1 MYRLPDGVPM
11 TVEVANTSGVEA
23 LLQARADQLASLSK
37 LTDVVTRT
45 ASLDDT
51 YEAALD
57 CVADTLSPDRA
68 SILLFDDDGVLRF
81 KAWRGLSDG
90 YRRSTEGHTP
100 WSADTRDPQPVLVED
115 VAAEPSLAALRPVIE
130 AEGIRSLGFFPLIGR
145 DRLLGKFMIYY
156 DTPHVFAPPETR
168 LAQAIGSHVALEIAR
183 RRAEDGLLRARDIA
197 ARLQAVTAALAGALT
212 TADVASTV
220 VREGAAAL
228 GAAAGWIATVDHER
242 RSLQRVASIGYDPSL
257 DESYASLPLD
267 ERNVTVDAVLQE
279 RPFWFTSA
287 DDVIDANPELDPDYR
302 IAGFE
307 AMAVVPFAVGG
318 AVVGVIALNFT
329 EPKAFRDDEQG
340 LLLAL
345 AAQCGQA
352 LDRAKLYLELQ
363 ERADAAS
370 ALAHVGDGVFQVDLD
385 DRVSL
390 WNRGAE
396 VLTGVTEADAL
407 GCRIADVF
415 VGWDEVRSRVSITE
429 SPVAF
434 GRREAVPVQVGSR
447 ELWLAISGVA
457 SADGVVYAFRDVT
470 ESEALEQA
478 RKDFLATASHE
489 LRTPLAG
496 VFGATKTLLNVA
508 LDERLKRELLE
519 MIDAESQRLAR
530 ILDEILVAARADAG
544 QIDLE
549 MRGTD
554 VVELA
559 SEVIASQR
567 SRAPAEITFRLDAG
581 ADVPRAICD
590 PVKLRQVLVNLLDN
604 AMKYSPDGGT
614 IALGVETAGHRV
626 RLSVSDQGIGI
637 APTEQERIFEKF
649 YRLDPQLSRGVGGT
663 GLGLYIS
670 REFITRMNGAI
681 WVESGPARGS
691 TFYVE
696 LPLAR

>member
-1 MYRLPDGVPM
+1 M
-11 TVEVANTSGVEA
+11 TVEVADTRAVEA
-23 LLQARADQLASLSK
+23 LLQARADQLDSLSK
-37 LTDVVTRT
+37 LSDAVTRT

-57 CVADTLSPDRA
+57 CLADTLSPDRA
-68 SILLFDDDGVLRF
+68 SVLLFDDDGVLRF
-81 KAWRGLSDG
+81 KAWRRLSDD

-115 VAAEPSLAALRPVIE
+115 VGAEPSLAGLRPVIE
-130 AEGIRSLGFFPLIGR
+130 GEGIRSLGFFPLIGR
-145 DRLLGKFMIYY
+145 ERLLGKFMIYY
-156 DTPHVFAPPETR
+156 DRPHHFTPSEVR
-168 LAQAIGSHVALEIAR
+168 LAQAIGSHIALEIAR
-183 RRAEDGLLRARDIA
+183 RRAEEEVVRARDIA
-197 ARLQAVTAALAGALT
+197 ERLQAVTAALAAALT
-212 TADVASTV
+212 TTEIASTV

-228 GAAAGWIATVDHER
+228 GAAAGWIATVDRER
-242 RSLQRVASIGYDPSL
+242 RALQRVASIGYDPTL
-257 DESYASLPLD
+257 GDTYASLPLD
-267 ERNVTVDAVLQE
+267 DRNVTVEAVLHE
-279 RPFWFTSA
+279 RPFWFASA
-287 DDVIDANPELDPDYR
+287 DQVIEANPELDPDYR
-302 IAGFE
+302 RAGFQ

-329 EPKAFRDDEQG
+329 EPKTFRDDEQG

-352 LDRAKLYLELQ
+352 LDRAKLYSELQ

-370 ALAHVGDGVFQVDLD
+370 VLAHVGDGVFQVDLD
-385 DRVSL
+385 DRVVL

-396 VLTGVTEADAL
+396 VLTGLTESHAL
-407 GCRIADVF
+407 GRRIGELF
-415 VGWDEVRSRVSITE
+415 VGWDEVRSRVSITD

-457 SADGVVYAFRDVT
+457 KAEGVVYAFRDVT
-470 ESEALEQA
+470 ESEALEKA

-496 VFGATKTLLNVA
+496 VFGATKTLLHVA
-508 LDERLKRELLE
+508 LEKRLERELLE

-549 MRGTD
+549 IRGTD

-567 SRAPAEITFRLDAG
+567 SRAPAEVTFRLDAG
-581 ADVPRAICD
+581 VDVPRAACD

-604 AMKYSPDGGT
+604 AMKYSPEGGT
-614 IALGVETAGHRV
+614 IALGVESAGHRV

-637 APTEQERIFEKF
+637 APAEHERIFEKF

-670 REFITRMNGAI
+670 REFITRMNGSI
-681 WVESGPARGS
+681 WVESDPARGS
-691 TFYVE
+691 TFHVE

>member
-1 MYRLPDGVPM
+1 M
-11 TVEVANTSGVEA
+11 TVDVAYSGAVEA

-37 LTDVVTRT
+37 LSDAVTRT

-51 YEAALD
+51 YAAALD

-68 SILLFDDDGVLRF
+68 SVLLFDDDGVLRF
-81 KAWRGLSDG
+81 KAWRGLSDD
-90 YRRSTEGHTP
+90 YRRSTEGHSP
-100 WSADTRDPQPVLVED
+100 WSVDTRDPQPVLVED
-115 VAAEPSLAALRPVIE
+115 VGAEPSLTALRPVIE
-130 AEGIRSLGFFPLIGR
+130 SEGIRSLGFFPLIGR
-145 DRLLGKFMIYY
+145 ERLLGKFMIYY
-156 DTPHVFAPPETR
+156 DAPHEFTPTEVR
-168 LAQAIGSHVALEIAR
+168 LAQAIGSHIALEIAR
-183 RRAEDGLLRARDIA
+183 RRAEDELLRARDIA
-197 ARLQAVTAALAGALT
+197 ERLQAVTAALAGALT
-212 TADVASTV
+212 TAEIASTV

-228 GAAAGWIATVDHER
+228 GAAAGWIATVDRER
-242 RSLQRVASIGYDPSL
+242 RALQRVASIGYDPSL
-257 DESYASLPLD
+257 DESYSSLPLD
-267 ERNVTVDAVLQE
+267 EPNVTVGAVLQE
-279 RPFWFTSA
+279 RPFWFASA
-287 DDVIDANPELDPDYR
+287 DEVIDANPELDPDYR
-302 IAGFE
+302 LAGFE

-318 AVVGVIALNFT
+318 TVVGVIALNFT
-329 EPKAFRDDEQG
+329 EPKSFRGDEQG

-352 LDRAKLYLELQ
+352 LDRAKLYSALQ

-370 ALAHVGDGVFQVDLD
+370 VLAHVGDGVFQVDLD
-385 DRVSL
+385 DRVML

-396 VLTGVTEADAL
+396 VLTGLPEADAL
-407 GCRIADVF
+407 GRRIGELFA
-415 VGWDEVRSRVSITE
+415 GWDEVRSRVSITD

-457 SADGVVYAFRDVT
+457 KAEGVVYAFRDVT
-470 ESEALEQA
+470 ESEALEHA

-508 LDERLKRELLE
+508 LDERLKHELLE

-544 QIDLE
+544 QIELE
-549 MRGTD
+549 MRGAD

-559 SEVIASQR
+559 SEAVGSQR
-567 SRAPAEITFRLDAG
+567 SRAPAEVTFRLDVE
-581 ADVPRAICD
+581 ADVPRAVCD

-604 AMKYSPDGGT
+604 AVKYSPEGGT
-614 IALGVETAGHRV
+614 IALRVERAGHRV
-626 RLSVSDQGIGI
+626 RLSVSDEGIGI
-637 APTEQERIFEKF
+637 APAEHERIFEKF

-670 REFITRMNGAI
+670 REFIKRMNGSI